1 LASPLHSYSV
11 QYRTHAHTTQLRH
24 EVERRA
30 GGSQGEDPRGLY
42 RHPHPH
48 AQRRFVSLSLSLRA
62 IASRAPDTTHAARTR
77 PFPFVADEDHKEW
90 YQLNTPKGTGAF
102 LQLGLRYTFLKG
114 KDEGLIVPPLPFA
127 PERFVKKDP
136 TRSPSL
142 SRMTQAKAKGHRAIH
157 RCCDRENVFLVAKD
171 HDEWT
176 ALPEHSEEKTGRA
189 FIRGV
194 FGYGNITAFDL
205 SNEAVNLFIQQ
216 CPPYG
221 AWTHL
226 GATTTDKGGRMK
238 HEINYAAVPIQKT
251 SGQYPIRCVVGGDFS
266 VAAGQVWVLEHG
278 VGGRSLSL
286 RSRVSCVSRYV
297 LRSRD

>member
-1 LASPLHSYSV
+1 LASLLHFYSA
-11 QYRTHAHTTQLRH
+11 QCRTRTRRSFITRSNAELVVRKGKT
-24 EVERRA
+24 RA
-30 GGSQGEDPRGLY
+30 GSIAIPIHTLSVGS
-42 RHPHPH
+42 
-48 AQRRFVSLSLSLRA
+48 SLSLS
-62 IASRAPDTTHAARTR
+62 ARSPAVRLTRHTRHTR
-77 PFPFVADEDHKEW
+77 PFSFVADEDHKEW

-176 ALPEHSEEKTGRA
+176 ALQEHSEEKTGRA

-205 SNEAVNLFIQQ
+205 SNEAVELFVQP

-251 SGQYPIRCVVGGDFS
+251 PGQYPIRCVVGGDFS

-286 RSRVSCVSRYV
+286 HVSYVVCVVCCV

>member
-1 LASPLHSYSV
+1 MV
-11 QYRTHAHTTQLRH
+11 RKGKT
-24 EVERRA
+24 RA
-30 GGSQGEDPRGLY
+30 GSIVIPIHTLSVGSFL
-42 RHPHPH
+42 
-48 AQRRFVSLSLSLRA
+48 SLSLSPRA
-62 IASRAPDTTHAARTR
+62 IASRAPDTTHAAHTR

-194 FGYGNITAFDL
+194 FGYGNISAFDL
-205 SNEAVNLFIQQ
+205 TRPSICSSSSARRMAPGPTWEPPPPTRAHEARDQQ
-216 CPPYG
+216 RGGPNPEDLRPVP
-221 AWTHL
+221 HL
-226 GATTTDKGGRMK
+226 R
-238 HEINYAAVPIQKT
+238 
-251 SGQYPIRCVVGGDFS
+251 R
-266 VAAGQVWVLEHG
+266 
-278 VGGRSLSL
+278 R
-286 RSRVSCVSRYV
+286 RR
-297 LRSRD
+297 